1 MPMNLKFSSLHN
13 SKYFAWL
20 HKKLIFVF
28 LNFCR
33 SLKYMCVYYK
43 FYLKKKKRK
52 ILKTVGYSVGGS
64 FKAPH
69 TPPPFRNL
77 SSPQFSVSLLSFISS
92 TSFDQQINLTIL
104 RSKTPEEYFFQ
115 FFRFACIHLTWV
127 HCGVEQSILDV
138 C

>member
-1 MPMNLKFSSLHN
+1 MFSSMPMNLKFSSLHN

-28 LNFCR
+28 LNFCHY
-33 SLKYMCVYYK
+33 LKYICVYYK
-43 FYLKKKKRK
+43 FHLKKKKKEKSRR
-52 ILKTVGYSVGGS
+52 
-64 FKAPH
+64 P
-69 TPPPFRNL
+69 TPLPFRNL